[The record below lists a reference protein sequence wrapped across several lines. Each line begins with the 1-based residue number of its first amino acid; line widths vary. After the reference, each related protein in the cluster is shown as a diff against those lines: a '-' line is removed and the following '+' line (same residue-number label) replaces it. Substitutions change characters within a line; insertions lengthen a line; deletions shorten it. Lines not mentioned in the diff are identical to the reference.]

1 MHRPALQFHKVLSQA
16 ICKFILAGNFQD
28 GSAELYQLP
37 QWQGIQHVQ
46 VVSLIWKSCQKND
59 LKALMVYQTAGQVQ
73 MSCIIQ
79 IQTADM
85 GYLSLAPSAYM
96 YTPAWTRSSSS
107 SIICTVFMQMKLST
121 THNSYSRILG
131 ITRTHTNI
139 SIPINRPPDG
149 SEQSFYTL
157 HHCSK
162 TLYPFATSAPWQGA
176 VVLSSELGNK

>member
-1 MHRPALQFHKVLSQA
+1 
-16 ICKFILAGNFQD
+16 
-28 GSAELYQLP
+28 
-37 QWQGIQHVQ
+37 
-46 VVSLIWKSCQKND
+46 
-59 LKALMVYQTAGQVQ
+59 

-79 IQTADM
+79 IQTSDM

-96 YTPAWTRSSSS
+96 YVQLYTPAWTRSSSS

-121 THNSYSRILG
+121 THYSYSKLLG

-162 TLYPFATSAPWQGA
+162 TLYPFATSAPSQGA
-176 VVLSSELGNK
+176 LVQSSELGNK